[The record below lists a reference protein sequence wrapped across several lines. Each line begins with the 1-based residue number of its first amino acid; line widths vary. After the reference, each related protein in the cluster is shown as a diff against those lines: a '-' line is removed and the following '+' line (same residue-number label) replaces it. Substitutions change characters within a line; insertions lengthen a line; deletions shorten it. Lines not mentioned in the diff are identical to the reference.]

1 MPCATEVVH
10 GEGGTIKVG
19 TTGTIGSLMTRELD
33 TIKVAPQAA
42 AGTPRLRH
50 QGCPVSVLCGA
61 TTPRK
66 LTLRKSSSD
75 ISSSSS
81 SSNNRTDPVS
91 AEEACKPRRVSG
103 RNTFDS
109 PMLRSDGALVDRT
122 PNAGKAKKKGSVYG
136 VEVVDVKCGN
146 PMSSRLRKLGFSK
159 LSETFA

>member
-1 MPCATEVVH
+1 
-10 GEGGTIKVG
+10 
-19 TTGTIGSLMTRELD
+19 MTRELD
-33 TIKVAPQAA
+33 AVKVAPQAA
-42 AGTPRLRH
+42 VGTPRLRR
-50 QGCPVSVLCGA
+50 QGCPVSVPCGA

-66 LTLRKSSSD
+66 LMLRKSSSD
-75 ISSSSS
+75 ISSSS
-81 SSNNRTDPVS
+81 NRADRVS
-91 AEEACKPRRVSG
+91 TEEASKPRRVSR

-122 PNAGKAKKKGSVYG
+122 TSAGKAKKKGSVYG